1 MISGYVKSMRDKI
14 EHMAMFMPTSGLIIC
29 KDEKV
34 LLQKRADDGNWAMH
48 GGGME
53 PGEEFLDVLK
63 REIKEEINVEPI
75 EPQLFGIYAG
85 KDLYHEYP
93 NGDKVYI
100 LNHVFFCEDYKG
112 EIRFNDKEVTEVKWF
127 SIYDLPKNILHVD
140 RKVLEDI
147 KIFIKDK
154 KPIIK

>member
-1 MISGYVKSMRDKI
+1 
-14 EHMAMFMPTSGLIIC
+14 
-29 KDEKV
+29 
-34 LLQKRADDGNWAMH
+34 MH

-112 EIRFNDKEVTEVKWF
+112 EIKFNDKEVSEVKWF

-154 KPIIK
+154 KTIIK

>member
-1 MISGYVKSMRDKI
+1 MLSEYVKSMRDKI
-14 EHMAMFMPTSGLIIC
+14 GHKAMFMPTSGLIIC
-29 KDEKV
+29 KDGQV
-34 LLQKRADDGNWAMH
+34 LLQKRADDGSWAMH

-53 PGEEFLDVLK
+53 PGEEFLDVMK
-63 REIKEEINVEPI
+63 REIKEELNIEPI

-85 KDLYHEYP
+85 DDLYHEYP

-100 LNHVFFCEDYKG
+100 LNHVFFCENYKG
-112 EIRFNDKEVTEVKWF
+112 EIKFNDKEVTEVKWF
-127 SIYDLPKNILHVD
+127 SIYDLPENILHAD
-140 RKVLEDI
+140 RKILEDI